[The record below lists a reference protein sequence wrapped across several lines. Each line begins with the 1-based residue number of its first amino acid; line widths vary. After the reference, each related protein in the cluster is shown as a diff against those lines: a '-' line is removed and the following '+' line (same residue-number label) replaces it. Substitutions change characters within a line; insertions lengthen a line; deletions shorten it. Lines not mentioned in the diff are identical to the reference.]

1 MLQWAL
7 KYRALGLSVI
17 PLRPKGKEPLIPWM
31 EFQTRIA
38 TEEEVRSWFTKTP
51 DANIGIVTGT
61 ISGVVVVDL
70 DGPEG
75 LASSHR
81 LKLWSPIISLTG
93 NGQQLFYRHPGQ
105 GGKVCNSV
113 KKAAPG
119 VDVRGDAGYVC
130 AVPSIHPNGKMYAWK
145 GSPISVTSL
154 PPLPPIFLGRE
165 AIVYGD
171 RTPTK
176 PVDWIATS
184 LKEMKYGNID
194 NTLVSVL
201 GRLRRDGYSA
211 DDALILLRPH
221 AERAGASA
229 GHLEAKIDHI
239 WTHYAAGI
247 EASYQIASASQ
258 RSESIDDFLQD
269 IKKVEW
275 ICEPLIAKKSIGFVA
290 GLPETRKTWLLIDL
304 AVECARDSGSWL
316 GTFATTASKV
326 LFIDQERFK
335 GETQRRFNAMIA
347 AKGLSRAELRDRL
360 FIKCGTTIKLDLDAS
375 FQAFRSELLELRPDV
390 VVVDSFATFH
400 NSPENDR
407 TEIQKVLE
415 KIKQLRTEI
424 GCTFL
429 FVNHETKQTFQDADM
444 NIEPSMMRMAG
455 SVAVGAAAEFCL
467 TVRKLDD
474 NRSMVFH
481 TKSTLAPKIQA
492 FTIEMFDV
500 DNGVVVRGIDG

>member
-1 MLQWAL
+1 MKEWAL

-17 PLRPKGKEPLIPWM
+17 PLRPKSKEPLIPWT
-31 EFQTRIA
+31 EFQMRLA
-38 TEEEVRSWFTKTP
+38 TEAEIEEWFTKTP
-51 DANIGIVTGT
+51 TANLGIVTG
-61 ISGVVVVDL
+61 GVSNLVVVDL

-75 LASSHR
+75 LGSSHR
-81 LKLWSPIISLTG
+81 LRLWSPITALTG

-113 KKAAPG
+113 KKVAPG
-119 VDVRGDAGYVC
+119 IDIRGDGGYVC
-130 AVPSIHPNGKMYAWK
+130 APPSMHPNGKMYAWK
-145 GSPISVTSL
+145 GSPISATSL
-154 PPLPPIFLGRE
+154 PPLPPMFME
-165 AIVYGD
+165 SKTVYGD
-171 RTPTK
+171 QTNGIRK
-176 PVDWIATS
+176 PADWIATA
-184 LKEMKYGNID
+184 LKEMKRGNID
-194 NTLVSVL
+194 NTLTSVL
-201 GRLRRDGYSA
+201 GRLRRDGFSEG
-211 DDALILLRPH
+211 DAHMLLAPH
-221 AERAGASA
+221 AERAGATA
-229 GHLEAKIDHI
+229 GHLDDKIKNIWARYPAVQSPEVGSVAHRAEA
-239 WTHYAAGI
+239 
-247 EASYQIASASQ
+247 
-258 RSESIDDFLQD
+258 IDDFLQD

-304 AVECARDSGSWL
+304 AIECARDSGLWL
-316 GTFATTASKV
+316 GIFATSAAKV

-347 AKGLSRAELRDRL
+347 AKGLSRGELRDRL

-390 VVVDSFATFH
+390 VVVDSFTTFH

-429 FVNHETKQTFQDADM
+429 FVNHETKQTFQDADQ

>member
-7 KYRALGLSVI
+7 KYRAMGLSVI
-17 PLRPKGKEPLIPWM
+17 PLRPKGKEPLILWS
-31 EFQTRIA
+31 EFQTRLA
-38 TEEEVRSWFTKTP
+38 TEDEIRSWFARTP
-51 DANIGIVTGT
+51 DANVGIVTGT
-61 ISGVVVVDL
+61 ISGVAVVDL
-70 DGPEG
+70 DGSEG
-75 LASSHR
+75 VASGGNLR
-81 LKLWSPIISLTG
+81 LQSPIRSLTG

-113 KKAAPG
+113 KKIAPG

-130 AVPSIHPNGKMYAWK
+130 APPSIHPNGKMYAWS

-154 PPLPPIFLGRE
+154 PPLPLMFMQNE
-165 AIVYGD
+165 KVFSD
-171 RTPTK
+171 TTTSKK
-176 PVDWIATS
+176 PADWIATA
-184 LKEMKYGNID
+184 LKEMKRGNID
-194 NTLVSVL
+194 NTLTSVL
-201 GRLRRDGYSA
+201 GRLRRDGFSEG
-211 DDALILLRPH
+211 DARMLLAPH
-221 AERAGASA
+221 AERAGATT
-229 GHLEAKIDHI
+229 GHLDDKIKHI
-239 WTHYAAGI
+239 WARYPAVQSPEAGSVAHRA
-247 EASYQIASASQ
+247 EA
-258 RSESIDDFLQD
+258 IDDFLQD
-269 IKKVEW
+269 ITKVEW

-290 GLPETRKTWLLIDL
+290 GLPETRKTWILIDL

-316 GTFATTASKV
+316 GMFATTPARV

-335 GETQRRFNAMIA
+335 GETQRRFSAMIA
-347 AKGLSRAELRDRL
+347 AKGLSRADLRDHL

-375 FQAFRSELLELRPDV
+375 FQAFRSELMELRPDV

-415 KIKQLRTEI
+415 KIKQLRTEV
-424 GCTFL
+424 GCSFI
-429 FVNHETKQTFQDADM
+429 FVNHETKNTFQDADM

-474 NRSMVFH
+474 NRSMVYH

-492 FTIEMFDV
+492 FTIEMFDA

>member
-1 MLQWAL
+1 MKDWAL

-17 PLRPKGKEPLIPWM
+17 PLRPKSKEPLIPWT
-31 EFQTRIA
+31 EFQTRLA
-38 TEEEVRSWFTKTP
+38 TETEIQEWFAKTP
-51 DANIGIVTGT
+51 TANIGIVTGA
-61 ISGVVVVDL
+61 ISGLVVVDL

-75 LASSHR
+75 ITSGQT
-81 LKLWSPIISLTG
+81 LKLQSPIITLTG
-93 NGQQLFYRHPGQ
+93 NGRQLFYRHPGQ
-105 GGKVCNSV
+105 GSKICNSV
-113 KKAAPG
+113 KKVAPG
-119 VDVRGDAGYVC
+119 IDIRGDGGYVC
-130 AVPSIHPNGKMYAWK
+130 AAPSIHPNGKMYAWN

-154 PPLPPIFLGRE
+154 PPLPTVFLGSE
-165 AIVYGD
+165 ATVYGD
-171 RTPTK
+171 RTSSKPT
-176 PVDWIATS
+176 DWIATS
-184 LKEMKYGNID
+184 LKEMKRGNID
-194 NTLVSVL
+194 NTLTSVL
-201 GRLRRDGYSA
+201 GRLRRDGFSEG
-211 DDALILLRPH
+211 DARTLLAPH
-221 AERAGASA
+221 AERAGATA
-229 GHLEAKIDHI
+229 GHLDDKIKNI
-239 WTHYAAGI
+239 WARY
-247 EASYQIASASQ
+247 SAVQSPEVGSVAH
-258 RSESIDDFLQD
+258 RAESIDDFLQD

-304 AVECARDSGSWL
+304 AIECARDSGLWL
-316 GTFATTASKV
+316 GMFSTSGAKV

-347 AKGLSRAELRDRL
+347 AKGLSRAELKDRL